1 MVDIKRE
8 KESAETF
15 LAIFVG
21 TIILYIILTII
32 GIGFI
37 YSEQYIVGIIFI
49 ICYVLLYY
57 RTIKYDRK

>member
-32 GIGFI
+32 GVIWKYTIGF
-37 YSEQYIVGIIFI
+37 
-49 ICYVLLYY
+49 
-57 RTIKYDRK
+57 